1 MAEESDYIKTL
12 DAALKERAEW
22 LEKSE
27 LPKLKEELR
36 MFHTG
41 FASLYNLYLK
51 KGSIH
56 EDPYKQEAKIAE
68 LEAPSSAGFSD
79 AERMDQLS
87 KRLAN
92 YDNQLD
98 FLVNFYP
105 FNPDY
110 LNLDRIKRILG
121 LVRYIDWVNL
131 IPDSQNPMTR
141 TVAEMTNQIKIGADP
156 LTMSVIS
163 ESLVHLT
170 RTNTPIMGY
179 LKALTEY
186 RRELFKFELRDVTGG
201 LSKSDAANLAH
212 IKKAFLQTRPGAPF
226 YPDLAE
232 EVIKEDTTSDGPAL
246 REEVLKKLKVADN
259 KPKTVKVQVS
269 FKSIL
274 IEGIQTLGGTAAT
287 FTDILGKMDENE
299 IVLENK
305 KKSFLQKLKKLMQ
318 QVLNKEP
325 EPIIYDVEYMDP
337 VKAVKVQE
345 RINFSVFRGDLDRKI
360 RTLAPMTARGG
371 TASKLEAMQE
381 EQLIGFLE
389 RNVREIQSMH
399 KTLTALDE
407 FFKTE
412 VDKEDRDKIKG
423 IKPELATL
431 KNAILR
437 ANSKR
442 HEYSAQKEEEEQL
455 KRLGVSSGSGQ
466 GA

>member
-1 MAEESDYIKTL
+1 MAEEGDYLKTL
-12 DAALKERAEW
+12 DEALKERADW

-36 MFHTG
+36 LYHTG

-51 KGSIH
+51 KGLIH

-68 LEAPSSAGFSD
+68 LEVPSATGFSE
-79 AERMDQLS
+79 AEKMEQLTQ
-87 KRLAN
+87 RLAN

-121 LVRYIDWVNL
+121 LVRYIDWANL
-131 IPDSQNPMTR
+131 SPDSQNPMTR
-141 TVAEMTNQIKIGADP
+141 AVAEMTNQIKIGAEP
-156 LTMSVIS
+156 LTMSVIT
-163 ESLVHLT
+163 ESLVHLSKT
-170 RTNTPIMGY
+170 YGPVMGH
-179 LKALTEY
+179 LKTITDY
-186 RRELFKFELRDVTGG
+186 RRELFKLELRDVTGG
-201 LSKSDAANLAH
+201 MSKSDAANAGQ
-212 IKKAFLQTRPGAPF
+212 IKKAFLQAKPGTTF

-232 EVIKEDTTSDGPAL
+232 EVIKEDTSAEGPTL
-246 REEVLKKLKVADN
+246 RDDVLKKLKVADS
-259 KPKTVKVQVS
+259 KPKTVKAPVS
-269 FKSIL
+269 FKNIL
-274 IEGIQTLGGTAAT
+274 IEGIQTLGGTAQT
-287 FTDILGKMDENE
+287 FSDIISKLDENE
-299 IVLENK
+299 IILENK
-305 KKSFLQKLKKLMQ
+305 KKSFFQKLKKIFHQMI
-318 QVLNKEP
+318 NKEP
-325 EPIIYDVEYMDP
+325 EPVIFDVEYMDP

-345 RINFSVFRGDLDRKI
+345 RVNFSAFRGDLDRKV
-360 RTLAPMTARGG
+360 RTLAPMAARGG
-371 TASKLEAMQE
+371 SASKLENMQE

-407 FFKTE
+407 FFKAE
-412 VDKEDRDKIKG
+412 VDKEDRDKIRG
-423 IKPELATL
+423 IKPELGTL

-455 KRLGVSSGSGQ
+455 KRLGVN
-466 GA
+466 AET